1 MSAARSFGGARGGL
15 AGRLWRAL
23 QPAARRPADPAD
35 PADRAAPA
43 DPADVPVGDVAQRLA
58 EASELWIAHLD
69 TVQTQMRDATEQLLG
84 GFLRILSDLDE
95 VLAPSHDAHG
105 PAGADDGAAVLAQCE
120 ERLKELLDR
129 FGCFV
134 GSREQMLG
142 SVRALFAESGSLGAM
157 AEDVGKLARQTN
169 LLSVNA
175 AIEAAR
181 AGDSGRGFAVV
192 AAEVRR
198 LSRESGDTGK
208 RIGDQV
214 QAFAHRIEA
223 LLAQADVHA
232 QRDAEAIHASE
243 RTVGDVIAN
252 VDEAVSALHAR
263 ASALRQRGES
273 VKAQVEG
280 LMVAF
285 QFQDRVSQILAQ
297 VAQSIRAGSGRL
309 QQALADGRAPTGDE
323 WGALLAAGYTT
334 EEQRSAGGAPD
345 AASAVPQRQSETTFF

>member
-1 MSAARSFGGARGGL
+1 MSAAGGSGVARGGL
-15 AGRLWRAL
+15 PRRLWRAL
-23 QPAARRPADPAD
+23 RPAEHLADPAD
-35 PADRAAPA
+35 S
-43 DPADVPVGDVAQRLA
+43 PVGEVADRLA
-58 EASELWIAHLD
+58 EASGLWIAHLE

-84 GFLRILSDLDE
+84 GFLRILADLDE
-95 VLAPSHDAHG
+95 VLAPTDGAHG
-105 PAGADDGAAVLAQCE
+105 SAAVDDRAAVLAQCE

-129 FGCFV
+129 FGGFV
-134 GSREQMLG
+134 GSREQVLG
-142 SVRALFAESGSLGAM
+142 SVRALSAESGSLGAM

-208 RIGDQV
+208 RIGEQV
-214 QAFAHRIEA
+214 QAFARRIEA

-243 RTVGDVIAN
+243 RTVGEVIAN
-252 VDEAVSALHAR
+252 VDEAVSALNAR
-263 ASALRQRGES
+263 ASALRARGES

-297 VAQSIRAGSGRL
+297 VAQSIRAGSERL
-309 QQALADGRAPTGDE
+309 QQALADGGVPTRDE
-323 WGALLAAGYTT
+323 WNSLLATGYTT
-334 EEQRSAGGAPD
+334 EEQHAAGGAPD
-345 AASAVPQRQSETTFF
+345 AASAAPQRPSETTFF